1 VELVTIT
8 APLPA
13 VDEIA
18 AICSLIGET
27 YCVPVYHLD
36 ELGDIR
42 QGWSTLA
49 ETNPFHEHEH
59 DLRTIIQLGHFPESA
74 QLPFLHPTKF
84 LEYFMIV
91 PLRNGDRSAGAIA
104 IGPFVF
110 SVPVED
116 RIAGLMKDYNF
127 SYKRKAEL
135 LRYYT
140 SVPVMERR
148 GMYQAS
154 LLCYFMIYRV
164 KLDLKEV
171 MQRNVQPAYGEVSVQ
186 RDLTAD
192 LASRRQNAFY
202 HHTPEWD
209 RKLIQFVREGR
220 KEDLA
225 EWVHTFPTEQMG
237 ILSKKSHLRSQ
248 KNLAICGITVVT
260 RAAMDGGLYS
270 EMAYT
275 LSDRFIQR
283 IEDCRELEEVTAAL
297 FNAYFDFTERVRLTR
312 EQRYSRT
319 VNLCRTYIS
328 DHIYEDITLQQ
339 LSGLTGLHP
348 NYLSRLFKKEVGL
361 QPSVYMQRERIEE
374 AKKLLAFTDQTL
386 TDIWSRL
393 NFNDQSY
400 FTKSFKKFTG
410 LTPRQFRQSSSPVQP
425 DLQQRE

>member
-1 VELVTIT
+1 
-8 APLPA
+8 
-13 VDEIA
+13 
-18 AICSLIGET
+18 
-27 YCVPVYHLD
+27 
-36 ELGDIR
+36 
-42 QGWSTLA
+42 
-49 ETNPFHEHEH
+49 
-59 DLRTIIQLGHFPESA
+59 
-74 QLPFLHPTKF
+74 
-84 LEYFMIV
+84 
-91 PLRNGDRSAGAIA
+91 
-104 IGPFVF
+104 
-110 SVPVED
+110 
-116 RIAGLMKDYNF
+116 
-127 SYKRKAEL
+127 
-135 LRYYT
+135 
-140 SVPVMERR
+140 
-148 GMYQAS
+148 
-154 LLCYFMIYRV
+154 
-164 KLDLKEV
+164 
-171 MQRNVQPAYGEVSVQ
+171 
-186 RDLTAD
+186 
-192 LASRRQNAFY
+192 
-202 HHTPEWD
+202 
-209 RKLIQFVREGR
+209 
-220 KEDLA
+220 
-225 EWVHTFPTEQMG
+225 
-237 ILSKKSHLRSQ
+237 
-248 KNLAICGITVVT
+248 LAICGITVVT

-328 DHIYEDITLQQ
+328 DHIYEEITLQQ

-425 DLQQRE
+425 DLQQRK